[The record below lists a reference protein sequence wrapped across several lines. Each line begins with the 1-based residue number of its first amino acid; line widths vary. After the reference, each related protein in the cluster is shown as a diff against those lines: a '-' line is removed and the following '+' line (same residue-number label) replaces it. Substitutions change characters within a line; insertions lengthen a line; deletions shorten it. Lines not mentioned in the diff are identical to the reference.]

1 MSCPIAKSRNNT
13 RDGRTKRRTT
23 VFIAD
28 AGCCDVAV
36 LFPECTV
43 QGFTGFCGATMYYD
57 EVWALGQIR
66 LYAAG
71 IQSEII
77 PGSFDE
83 EKDKY
88 TYTLPEKGSV
98 DVVICGTM
106 WGSECDDIQQLYDLL
121 KPNGTM
127 FWFSDRK
134 GMAGDG
140 KEEVLRKQIVN
151 EKAIHTLVSFEGD
164 FTKEEFK
171 VYYDN
176 GVEVKRLRN
185 EQGNKMRFKTPAG
198 ALMYFLSEGWE
209 MYLNGETSKGSS
221 YQGTGSSKTSSY
233 WILRKPCTKEEFE
246 KAVQD
251 AIVK

>member
-1 MSCPIAKSRNNT
+1 MNQNIEDMK
-13 RDGRTKRRTT
+13 KILLLFLL
-23 VFIAD
+23 FIP
-28 AGCCDVAV
+28 
-36 LFPECTV
+36 LM
-43 QGFTGFCGATMYYD
+43 GFC
-57 EVWALGQIR
+57 
-66 LYAAG
+66 
-71 IQSEII
+71 QSE
-77 PGSFDE
+77 
-83 EKDKY
+83 EKQY
-88 TYTLPEKGSV
+88 Y
-98 DVVICGTM
+98 
-106 WGSECDDIQQLYDLL
+106 LY
-121 KPNGTM
+121 N
-127 FWFSDRK
+127 
-134 GMAGDG
+134 
-140 KEEVLRKQIVN
+140 I
-151 EKAIHTLVSFEGD
+151 VSFEGD

-246 KAVQD
+246 KVVQD

>member
-1 MSCPIAKSRNNT
+1 MNLNIEDMK
-13 RDGRTKRRTT
+13 KILLLFLL
-23 VFIAD
+23 FIP
-28 AGCCDVAV
+28 
-36 LFPECTV
+36 LM
-43 QGFTGFCGATMYYD
+43 GFCQ
-57 EVWALGQIR
+57 L
-66 LYAAG
+66 
-71 IQSEII
+71 
-77 PGSFDE
+77 E
-83 EKDKY
+83 EKQY
-88 TYTLPEKGSV
+88 Y
-98 DVVICGTM
+98 
-106 WGSECDDIQQLYDLL
+106 LY
-121 KPNGTM
+121 N
-127 FWFSDRK
+127 
-134 GMAGDG
+134 
-140 KEEVLRKQIVN
+140 I
-151 EKAIHTLVSFEGD
+151 VSFEGD